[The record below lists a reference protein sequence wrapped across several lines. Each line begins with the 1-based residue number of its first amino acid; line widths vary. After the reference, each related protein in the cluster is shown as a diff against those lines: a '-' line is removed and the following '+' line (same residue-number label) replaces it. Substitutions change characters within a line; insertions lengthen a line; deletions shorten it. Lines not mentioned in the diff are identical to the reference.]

1 MDFPSTFE
9 FARPVELSR
18 LSHGEQHFEISAN
31 AAERVALAVR
41 FGLIGLDR
49 LAAVVRLGRI
59 AGGLVRLEAELDA
72 DVTQT
77 CVVTLEPMKN
87 HVTEGFTVLYGE
99 GGEAREV
106 TLDGE
111 AETIE
116 PIASGMIDIGEAVA
130 QQLSLALDP
139 FPHKPGVGMVN
150 VSAGSDAP
158 VADSPF
164 KVLAR
169 LRNKNDSKD

>member
-1 MDFPSTFE
+1 MDAPSATE

-18 LSHGEQHFEISAN
+18 LSHGEQRFEISAN
-31 AAERVALAVR
+31 AAERAALASR
-41 FGLIGLDR
+41 FGLIGVDKLE
-49 LAAVVRLGRI
+49 AAVRLGRI

-72 DVTQT
+72 DVVQT
-77 CVVTLEPMKN
+77 CVVTLDPVRN
-87 HVTEGFTVLYGE
+87 HVAEGFTVLYGE
-99 GGEAREV
+99 GAEAREV

-116 PIASGMIDIGEAVA
+116 PIVGGMIDIGEAVA

-139 FPHKPGVGMVN
+139 FPHKPGVGTVN
-150 VSAGSDAP
+150 VSAGAEAP
-158 VADSPF
+158 PPDSPF

-169 LRNKNDSKD
+169 LRNKNDSKE

>member
-1 MDFPSTFE
+1 MDAPVATE
-9 FARPVELSR
+9 FARPIELSR
-18 LSHGEQHFEISAN
+18 LNQGEQRFAISAN
-31 AAERVALAVR
+31 AAERGALAAR
-41 FGLIGLDR
+41 FGLVALDK
-49 LAAVVRLGRI
+49 LEAAVRLGRI
-59 AGGLVRLEAELDA
+59 AGGLVRLEAELTA

-77 CVVTLEPMKN
+77 CVVTLDPVKN
-87 HVTEGFTVLYGE
+87 HVAENFTVLYGE

-116 PIASGMIDIGEAVA
+116 PIVGGIIDIGEAVA

-139 FPHKPGVGMVN
+139 FPHAPGAATASLTTGP
-150 VSAGSDAP
+150 DAS
-158 VADSPF
+158 ADSPF

>member
-1 MDFPSTFE
+1 MDGPLATE
-9 FARPVELSR
+9 FVRPIELSR
-18 LSHGEQHFEISAN
+18 LNQGEQRFIINAN
-31 AAERVALAVR
+31 AAERAALAER
-41 FGLIGLDR
+41 FGLVGLDR
-49 LAAVVRLGRI
+49 LEAGVRLGRI
-59 AGGLVRLEAELDA
+59 AGGLVRLEAEMTA

-77 CVVTLEPMKN
+77 CVVTLEPVKN
-87 HVTEGFTVLYGE
+87 HVAEKFTVLYGE

-116 PIASGMIDIGEAVA
+116 AIVGGVIDIGEAVA

-139 FPHKPGVGMVN
+139 FPHAPGAATVQLAADAEVG
-150 VSAGSDAP
+150 AE
-158 VADSPF
+158 SPF

-169 LRNKNDSKD
+169 LRSKNDSKD

>member
-1 MDFPSTFE
+1 MDAPVATE
-9 FARPVELSR
+9 FARPIELSR
-18 LSHGEQHFEISAN
+18 LNQGEQRFTINAN
-31 AAERVALAVR
+31 ADERAALAAR
-41 FGLIGLDR
+41 FGLVALDN
-49 LAAVVRLGRI
+49 LEAAVRLGRI
-59 AGGLVRLEAELDA
+59 AGGLARLEAELTA

-77 CVVTLEPMKN
+77 CVVTLEPVKN
-87 HVTEGFTVLYGE
+87 HVVENFTVLYGE

-116 PIASGMIDIGEAVA
+116 PIVGGVIDIGEAVA

-139 FPHKPGVGMVN
+139 FPHAPG
-150 VSAGSDAP
+150 AAAAQITTGSEANT
-158 VADSPF
+158 DSPF

>member
-1 MDFPSTFE
+1 MDAPLATE
-9 FARPVELSR
+9 FTRPIELPR
-18 LSHGEQHFEISAN
+18 LNHGEQRFAISAN
-31 AAERVALAVR
+31 AAERVALAAR
-41 FGLIGLDR
+41 FGLVALDKFE
-49 LAAVVRLGRI
+49 AAVRLGRI
-59 AGGLVRLEAELDA
+59 AGGLVRLEAELTA

-77 CVVTLEPMKN
+77 CVITLEPVKN
-87 HVTEGFTVLYGE
+87 HVAESFTVLYGE

-116 PIASGMIDIGEAVA
+116 PIVGGVIDIGEAVA

-139 FPHKPGVGMVN
+139 FPHAPGAAAVQPAA
-150 VSAGSDAP
+150 SSEAT
-158 VADSPF
+158 ADSPF

>member
-1 MDFPSTFE
+1 MDAPSAVE

-18 LSHGEQHFEISAN
+18 LSHGEQRFEIAAN
-31 AAERVALAVR
+31 AAERTALATR
-41 FGLIGLDR
+41 FGLAGLDK
-49 LAAVVRLGRI
+49 LEAKVRLGRI
-59 AGGLVRLEAELDA
+59 AGGLVRLEAELAA

-77 CVVTLEPMKN
+77 CVVTLEPVRN
-87 HVTEGFTVLYGE
+87 RIAESFTVLYGE
-99 GGEAREV
+99 GAEAREV

-116 PIASGMIDIGEAVA
+116 PIVGGVIDIGEAVA

-139 FPHKPGVGMVN
+139 FPHAPGAATVRLP
-150 VSAGSDAP
+150 AGSEVGAE
-158 VADSPF
+158 SPF

-169 LRNKNDSKD
+169 LQNKNDSKE

>member
-1 MDFPSTFE
+1 MDTPSAIE

-18 LSHGEQHFEISAN
+18 LSCGEQRFEISAN
-31 AAERVALAVR
+31 AAERTALAAR
-41 FGLIGLDR
+41 FGLLGLDK
-49 LAAVVRLGRI
+49 LDAVVRLGRI

-72 DVTQT
+72 EVVQT
-77 CVVTLEPMKN
+77 CVVTLDPVRN
-87 HVTEGFTVLYGE
+87 HVAEGFTVLYGE
-99 GGEAREV
+99 GAEAREV

-116 PIASGMIDIGEAVA
+116 QIADGVIDIGEAVA

-139 FPHKPGVGMVN
+139 FPHKPGVGAVN
-150 VSAGSDAP
+150 VSAGSDALP
-158 VADSPF
+158 PDSPF

-169 LRNKNDSKD
+169 LRNKNDSKE

>member
-1 MDFPSTFE
+1 MDAPLATE
-9 FARPVELSR
+9 FARPIELSR
-18 LSHGEQHFEISAN
+18 LNHGEQRFAISAN
-31 AAERVALAVR
+31 AAERAALAAR
-41 FGLIGLDR
+41 FGLVALDK
-49 LAAVVRLGRI
+49 LEAAVRLGRI
-59 AGGLVRLEAELDA
+59 AGGLVRLEAELTA

-77 CVVTLEPMKN
+77 CVITLEPVKN
-87 HVTEGFTVLYGE
+87 DVAENFTVLYGE

-116 PIASGMIDIGEAVA
+116 PIVGGVIDIGEAVA

-139 FPHKPGVGMVN
+139 FPHAPGAATVPLAAR
-150 VSAGSDAP
+150 SEAT
-158 VADSPF
+158 ADSPF
-164 KVLAR
+164 KALAQ

>member
-1 MDFPSTFE
+1 MDAAAATE
-9 FARPVELSR
+9 FARPIELSR
-18 LSHGEQHFEISAN
+18 LNQGEQRFAINAN
-31 AAERVALAVR
+31 AAERAALAAR
-41 FGLIGLDR
+41 FGLVALDK
-49 LAAVVRLGRI
+49 LEAAVRLGRI
-59 AGGLVRLEAELDA
+59 AGGLVRLEAELTA

-77 CVVTLEPMKN
+77 CVVSLEPVKN
-87 HVTEGFTVLYGE
+87 HVAENFTVLYGE

-116 PIASGMIDIGEAVA
+116 PIVGGIIDIGEAVA

-139 FPHKPGVGMVN
+139 FPHAPGVTN
-150 VSAGSDAP
+150 VQLAAGPDANAGS
-158 VADSPF
+158 PF
-164 KVLAR
+164 DVLAQ